1 MELLEANGN
10 EVVEQS
16 YMGLYDPR
24 CNRKP
29 ENRDCP
35 NFKTFLEEK
44 YDRKSWFKVRGFILY
59 VQLYIQFGLATDD
72 FMT

>member
-1 MELLEANGN
+1 MADVELLEANGN

-44 YDRKSWFKVRGFILY
+44 YDRKSWFKVRGFI
-59 VQLYIQFGLATDD
+59 YICTVIY
-72 FMT
+72 TVWISNR